1 MSSKK
6 QRVLKGVNQKIMK
19 KNSEV
24 GTESTAAWADVDKL
38 RDETNVSVPSLKSVE
53 DAKDWVDNGSRL

>member
-24 GTESTAAWADVDKL
+24 GTESTH
-38 RDETNVSVPSLKSVE
+38 PSQI
-53 DAKDWVDNGSRL
+53 RLS